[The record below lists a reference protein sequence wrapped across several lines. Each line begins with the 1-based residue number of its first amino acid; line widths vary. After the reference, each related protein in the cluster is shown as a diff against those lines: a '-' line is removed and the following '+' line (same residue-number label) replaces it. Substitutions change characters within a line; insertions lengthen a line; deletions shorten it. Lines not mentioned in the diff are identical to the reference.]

1 MFSVVVHYLISTSF
15 PALVMPLDTEERQ
28 CGDIKDRRPIPN
40 DFIDEDETSDINGR
54 ARIPAGGF
62 IEHKTDHCDPLYFD
76 HLLPKYRT
84 DRGWSPSC
92 NPLTLTD
99 CHTAMKVTLGK
110 ARLIVF
116 EIARQNRPFHRRHL
130 ETISLSGS
138 MRGLDKTLL
147 STFSMIDDLL
157 DLRAYIL
164 FENSYDRMDCIFG
177 TLLVAH
183 GSFKDS
189 SSTQYLPSKQYK
201 DINILCSE
209 AEMIIAPFKKVFVQN
224 VLQTLKQALI
234 EKFTPD
240 FTALVAEVGQCSID
254 ILQACRERRNTVTG
268 TCYEIKGAQL

>member
-1 MFSVVVHYLISTSF
+1 
-15 PALVMPLDTEERQ
+15 
-28 CGDIKDRRPIPN
+28 
-40 DFIDEDETSDINGR
+40 
-54 ARIPAGGF
+54 
-62 IEHKTDHCDPLYFD
+62 
-76 HLLPKYRT
+76 
-84 DRGWSPSC
+84 
-92 NPLTLTD
+92 
-99 CHTAMKVTLGK
+99 
-110 ARLIVF
+110 
-116 EIARQNRPFHRRHL
+116 
-130 ETISLSGS
+130 
-138 MRGLDKTLL
+138 
-147 STFSMIDDLL
+147 
-157 DLRAYIL
+157 
-164 FENSYDRMDCIFG
+164 MDCIFG

-268 TCYEIKGAQL
+268 TCYEIKASEGYHEAEEISKKIESLEK